1 MRFRVIKDYKKERD
15 RGIYLIAG
23 TIISLSN
30 PLQIKHLKN
39 GRYIVEYVEDQPVET
54 AMKTIP
60 KRRYTRRKKIN
71 G

>member
-23 TIISLSN
+23 TIINLEN

-39 GRYIVEYVEDQPVET
+39 GRYIVEFVEDQPVET
-54 AMKTIP
+54 TMETIP
-60 KRRYTRRKKIN
+60 KRRYVRRKRTN